1 MKVNE
6 TAIAS
11 IAAGSLLVLVTGL
24 IISIAISQP
33 ASATEQ
39 FAKDTGKSCAA
50 CHVAAAGGGPL
61 TRYGTKFQA
70 NGNKVLTPP
79 K

>member
-1 MKVNE
+1 MKINV
-6 TAIAS
+6 AS
-11 IAAGSLLVLVTGL
+11 IAAGSLFVLGGAFMIGAAL
-24 IISIAISQP
+24 SSP
-33 ASATEQ
+33 ALATEQ

-61 TRYGTKFQA
+61 TPYGVKFQA
-70 NGNKVLTPP
+70 NGNKAPAAP